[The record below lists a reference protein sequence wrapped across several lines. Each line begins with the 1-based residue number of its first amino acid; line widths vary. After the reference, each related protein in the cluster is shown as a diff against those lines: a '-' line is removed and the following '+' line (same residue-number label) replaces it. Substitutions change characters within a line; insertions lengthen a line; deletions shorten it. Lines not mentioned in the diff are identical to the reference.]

1 MNVSRLE
8 KFLSQFRFGL
18 KMNKLSVT
26 LEKTSLA
33 YSILELFL
41 AKGFI
46 NGFFICDNKIIVFL
60 RFFGFK
66 NILRLGC
73 QVSKSSSPFYLSFNQ
88 LCFFLK
94 GFRSRRFYIISTPL
108 GFFFSNDALKYSL
121 GGEVLF
127 YIY

>member
-88 LCFFLK
+88 LCFFFERVSISSFLHNFYA
-94 GFRSRRFYIISTPL
+94 FR
-108 GFFFSNDALKYSL
+108 FFF
-121 GGEVLF
+121 
-127 YIY
+127 